1 MPLVLS
7 VSTVTVMAVARV
19 VLVCVPPPGEHL
31 LRRGE
36 LEQVRREL
44 SPLLVRVAPCVAAR
58 LDFQPQ
64 ALPVVAGAA
73 ELFVG
78 CARHSRNTRGQ
89 AARAE
94 QTLHVLTVVILAILD
109 ERLIGGDRL
118 FGFLAC
124 AHTIGACDRT
134 KYAALRNAVLPRVV
148 QALHDRD
155 KPGFAVLPGRIPDD
169 SLRNLTRVRAGQ
181 HAAQRV
187 RGVAIIL

>member
-1 MPLVLS
+1 M
-7 VSTVTVMAVARV
+7 
-19 VLVCVPPPGEHL
+19 
-31 LRRGE
+31 
-36 LEQVRREL
+36 
-44 SPLLVRVAPCVAAR
+44 
-58 LDFQPQ
+58 
-64 ALPVVAGAA
+64 
-73 ELFVG
+73 G

-134 KYAALRNAVLPRVV
+134 KHAALRNAVLPRVV

-155 KPGFAVLPGRIPDD
+155 KPGLAVLPGRIPDD

-181 HAAQRV
+181 HAAQCV
-187 RGVAIIL
+187 RGVAIIVEDMGANAGLFRVVAAPRVSDAVHVLLACESARVT